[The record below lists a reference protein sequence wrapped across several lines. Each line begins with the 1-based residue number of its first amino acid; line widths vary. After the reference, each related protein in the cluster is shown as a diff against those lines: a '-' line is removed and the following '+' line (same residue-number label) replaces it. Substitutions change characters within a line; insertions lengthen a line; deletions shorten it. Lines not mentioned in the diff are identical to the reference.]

1 MEIKMKFATP
11 MQQSA
16 MMILSR
22 KVMVLE
28 VVMRMRRMRGMLVTN
43 TSAVAAVTSTVLVSA
58 PGCSWSSTEVMVMGR
73 QSGLQTDRF
82 MALDSTW

>member
-22 KVMVLE
+22 KVLE
-28 VVMRMRRMRGMLVTN
+28 VFMRMRRMRGMLVTN

>member
-1 MEIKMKFATP
+1 MEIKMKLATP

-22 KVMVLE
+22 KVLE
-28 VVMRMRRMRGMLVTN
+28 VFMRMRRMRGMLVTN